1 MKKLKKKIKINKL
14 QKDLFQSQEILNK
27 LQKDKNKELSITFNS
42 IKSLDNLNNF
52 KKDYQ
57 LSAFFVL
64 IYEKNDRILDTNFN
78 KFEMNKSIKKINNL
92 SSMNN
97 NSKSKSKNKHLKGL
111 LKIYSIL

>member
-52 KKDYQ
+52 KIDHQ
-57 LSAFFVL
+57 LSAFFVP
-64 IYEKNDRILDTNFN
+64 IYEKNDRIIDTSFN
-78 KFEMNKSIKKINNL
+78 KFEMNKNKK
-92 SSMNN
+92 
-97 NSKSKSKNKHLKGL
+97 K
-111 LKIYSIL
+111 

>member
-27 LQKDKNKELSITFNS
+27 LQKDKNKELSLTFNS

-57 LSAFFVL
+57 LSAFFVPT
-64 IYEKNDRILDTNFN
+64 YEKNDRIINTSFN
-78 KFEMNKSIKKINNL
+78 KFEMNKNKK
-92 SSMNN
+92 
-97 NSKSKSKNKHLKGL
+97 K
-111 LKIYSIL
+111 